1 MEESVNN
8 LFMLLKRCM
17 KGGVASGKKEI
28 WQSSHIVDLDVYKL
42 FRGAGFKIEYL
53 HFKVSLERFRGIK

>member
-8 LFMLLKRCM
+8 LFMLLKEMYERRS
-17 KGGVASGKKEI
+17 ASGKKEI

-42 FRGAGFKIEYL
+42 FRGAGLKL
-53 HFKVSLERFRGIK
+53 KVFAF